1 MAALSELFGNLF
13 IGFVVFA
20 FVAVVLLIE
29 GLYLTWNTY
38 RSPEAKKVTHRLQA
52 LAAGALAEHETLL
65 LKQRL
70 LSELPIVQR
79 LLFTLPR
86 LREFDRLLEQSG
98 LQITVGR
105 LLLIAVLLGGAAFAA
120 AAFFHLPSWLTL
132 ALAAAAASLPFL
144 HVLRRRTARIRNLE
158 RQLPDA
164 LDLIGRAL
172 RAGHAFPSGLQM
184 VGEEMPDP
192 IATEFRLTHEEVNYG
207 ISLKQALINM
217 GARVPSTDMRYFII
231 AVLIQRDTGG
241 NLTEVLQNL
250 SSLIRERFKLLE
262 KVRVLAAEGKLSA
275 WIVGLL
281 PFGLAGM
288 VNLINPGFMQVLWTD
303 PIGLKMIGV
312 MLSMMLFGIVWMRQI
327 IRIHV

>member
-1 MAALSELFGNLF
+1 MASLSELFGNLF
-13 IGFVVFA
+13 LGFMVFA

-38 RSPEAKKVTHRLQA
+38 RSPEAKKVTHRLQT
-52 LAAGALAEHETLL
+52 LAAGARAEQETVV

-70 LSELPIVQR
+70 LSELPFLQR

-98 LQITVGR
+98 LQVTVSR
-105 LLLIAVLLGGAAFAA
+105 LLLIALLLGGAAFAGA
-120 AAFFHLPSWLTL
+120 SYFHLPTL
-132 ALAAAAASLPFL
+132 VALVLAAAAASLPFL
-144 HVLRRRTARIRNLE
+144 YVLRRRTTRIRSIE

-164 LDLIGRAL
+164 LDLISRAL

-184 VGEEMPDP
+184 VGEEMTDP
-192 IATEFRLTHEEVNYG
+192 IAGEFRITHDEVNYG
-207 ISLKQALINM
+207 ISLKQALLNM

-250 SSLIRERFKLLE
+250 STLIRERFKLLE

-281 PFGLAGM
+281 PFFLAGV
-288 VNLINPGFMQVLWTD
+288 VNVINPGFMQVLWTD
-303 PIGLKMIGV
+303 PVGLKMVGV
-312 MLSMMLFGIVWMRQI
+312 MLSLMFLGIIWMRQI